1 MVVSHEEPG
10 IRVFFE
16 ALDGN
21 QKPVAAVAADGGY
34 GGVLAAQNRFWT
46 GGVNAVGCYDEM
58 AADFVSV
65 LEDNGWFG
73 GILCTTV
80 LEPSAASRPIVL
92 PFPFL
97 FLSLFLMPLH
107 RFFLSFNIFIYLL
120 QSLFC
125 SIFGFLFS
133 FLPVPFLYT
142 ARSIDVHS
150 F

>member
-80 LEPSAASRPIVL
+80 LDSSASKGQL
-92 PFPFL
+92 C
-97 FLSLFLMPLH
+97 FLSLFCFCP
-107 RFFLSFNIFIYLL
+107 SF
-120 QSLFC
+120 
-125 SIFGFLFS
+125 
-133 FLPVPFLYT
+133 
-142 ARSIDVHS
+142 
-150 F
+150 